1 MREGNSG
8 SSLVSADEAFDED
21 TKRPHRAFS
30 VEKSA
35 DKGDG
40 MSADELDK
48 FMDTLRSASASPMER
63 LAGDTYRTHAPQ
75 SRRSFTPIQSSHEI
89 GAPNISLPDP
99 CPGCF
104 VSCARRISLRTR
116 WPCPALSWRRL
127 LDLLVLLLAA
137 VLFFLLV

>member
-48 FMDTLRSASASPMER
+48 FMSTLRSASASPMER

-89 GAPNISLPDP
+89 GAQNISSDP

-104 VSCARRISLRTR
+104 FSCARRISLRAC
-116 WPCPALSWRRL
+116 WPCPAPS
-127 LDLLVLLLAA
+127 
-137 VLFFLLV
+137 

>member
-48 FMDTLRSASASPMER
+48 FMSTLRSASASPMER

-89 GAPNISLPDP
+89 GAQNI
-99 CPGCF
+99 
-104 VSCARRISLRTR
+104 T
-116 WPCPALSWRRL
+116 L
-127 LDLLVLLLAA
+127 L
-137 VLFFLLV
+137 